1 VDAAQGRVLDLP
13 VRVQPRAKR
22 DEIVALR
29 DGVLV
34 VRISAPAIDGRANRA
49 LCRFI
54 AARLGVRAVEEA
66 LTG

>member
-54 AARLGVRAVEEA
+54 AARLGVRAVEAA